1 MDNPDTSILKEDDET
16 QSQEVS
22 NLDSQQKVPIDGNEQ
37 KQLSDKD
44 QAESKDEISKDN
56 ASSMKIDISVDLGN
70 NNNTLQI
77 QVDNNVGDVN
87 ADKNENISDIIDSN
101 KKDEAKMEL
110 SVNYL
115 DKLFSSTQQ
124 QKSVS
129 KEVSDKIDDT
139 KKESEQLN
147 MIDDT
152 KKESDKIDDT
162 KKESDQLNK
171 IDDTKKESDKIE
183 DTIAL
188 PLENPE
194 AQMISKEPPSQV
206 NSNDIDINDQNMAE
220 QPLIQNSTDTV
231 QNIQAS
237 QSVQNGNQLENPDSP
252 SNNLAKDSILNN
264 ADNCVI
270 ENTNIANPVENDSY
284 SSSSYYD
291 YEDEANYNPNM
302 FQNLITS
309 ASKNGNNNIN
319 NNIYQANNKDFNVSN
334 KANLTTLNPIL
345 IHQTKEVDD
354 GIPPALKP
362 LIFHAKDSL
371 TYQALCGKQIYGLK
385 QSALTSIV
393 NDLRKYVDIA
403 VDHNLINEACHIQM
417 CIDTIRNDHSAEKI
431 QADKEIVEIDKKLQ
445 EANLELEERMNLYV
459 KL

>member
-56 ASSMKIDISVDLGN
+56 ASSKKIDISVDLGN

-101 KKDEAKMEL
+101 KKDEAKIEL

-152 KKESDKIDDT
+152 KKESDI
-162 KKESDQLNK
+162 
-171 IDDTKKESDKIE
+171 IE

-319 NNIYQANNKDFNVSN
+319 NNNYQANNKDFNVSN